1 MTRARHGYMGKLLFV
16 DLTNGTFHDEELS
29 EDMARKFVGG
39 YGVGARIITERMK
52 PGADPL
58 GPDNI
63 FGVGTGP
70 LTLSGVYASCRF
82 TTMGKS
88 PLTGYWGD
96 ANCGGDFANAFKAA
110 GYDIVFFEGKAEHP
124 VYLFIENGKVEIK
137 DARHL
142 WGKDTVVTEELIRQ
156 ENGNSRLKVACI
168 GPAGERMAKIA
179 AVINDRGRA
188 AARSGLGAVM
198 GSKNLKAVAATGNM
212 KPELVDKPKIQALMR
227 QMMKEAKENPS
238 GMFYGLTHGGSA
250 GAMVAHLHDAD
261 VPIKNW
267 SGNNVEDLPESQWD
281 SVALPAILPYLTKKY
296 ACTACPIGCG
306 GYVTVEDGKYPVRDA
321 HKPEYETLAA
331 FGTMCLNTDMKSLIY
346 ENELCD
352 MYGLDTIS
360 AGTTLAFAIECF
372 ENGLITKADTD
383 GHELTWGNSDAHVH
397 ILKKMCVRE
406 GIGDILADGAKWA
419 AEKIG
424 GGAEQFAM
432 HAGGEMLAMHDPRCF
447 PGWGATYISD
457 STPGRHTRGGTAF
470 AEHGGV
476 NEIIYAGLGVPFKL
490 DRYDPTDKGKYHAL
504 VAAWQHWANTS
515 GACMFGIDSMP
526 MDFVGCINAITGW
539 GLDYPELAE
548 TGKRIATLLHGF
560 NIREGFKPGDFVLP
574 ERARGNPPLEVGE
587 LAGVTIDSEALKR
600 QYYEAM
606 GFDPQTGVV
615 GKDRIVELGLDD
627 VL

>member
-1 MTRARHGYMGKLLFV
+1 MTRARYGYMGKMLFV
-16 DLTNGTFHDEELS
+16 DLANGTWHEEELS
-29 EDMARKFVGG
+29 EEMARKFVGG
-39 YGVGARIITERMK
+39 YGIGARIILERMK

-63 FGVGTGP
+63 FGIGTGP

-110 GYDIVFFEGKAEHP
+110 GYDLVFFEGKAEHP
-124 VYLFIENGKVEIK
+124 VYLLIDNGKVEIK

-142 WGKDTVVTEELIRQ
+142 WGKDTTVAEELIRQ
-156 ENGNSRLKVACI
+156 ENGNNRLKVAVI
-168 GPAGERMAKIA
+168 GPAGERLARIA

-198 GSKNLKAVAATGNM
+198 GSKNLKAVATVGNM
-212 KPELVDKPKIQALMR
+212 KPEILDKPKIQAMMR
-227 QMMKEAKENPS
+227 QMMKETKENPS

-250 GAMVAHLHDAD
+250 GAMIAHLHDAD

-281 SVALPAILPYLTKKY
+281 SVALPAILKYITKKY
-296 ACTACPIGCG
+296 ACSGCPIGCG
-306 GYVTVEDGKYPVRDA
+306 SEVTVEEGKYPVQNA

-331 FGTMCLNTDMKSLIY
+331 FGTMCLNVNMESLIY
-346 ENELCD
+346 ENDLCNL
-352 MYGLDTIS
+352 YGLDTIS
-360 AGTTLAFAIECF
+360 AGATVAFAIECY
-372 ENGLITKADTD
+372 ENGIITKADTD
-383 GHELTWGNSDAHVH
+383 GLELTWGNSDAHVG
-397 ILKKMCVRE
+397 ILKKMCLRE
-406 GIGDILADGAKWA
+406 GIGDVLADGAKWA
-419 AEKIG
+419 AEKLG

-457 STPGRHTRGGTAF
+457 ATPGRHTRGGTAF

-476 NEIIYAGLGVPFKL
+476 NEIIYGGLGVPFKL
-490 DRYDPTDKGKYHAL
+490 DRYNPTDKGKYHAL
-504 VAAWQHWANTS
+504 IAAWQHWGNTS
-515 GACMFGIDSMP
+515 GVCMFGIDSMP
-526 MDFVGCINAITGW
+526 MDFVGCLNAITGW

-548 TGKRIATLLHGF
+548 TGKRITTTLHGF
-560 NIREGFKPGDFVLP
+560 NVREGFKPSYFKLP

-587 LAGVTIDSEALKR
+587 LKGVTIDSEGLKR
-600 QYYEAM
+600 QFYEAM
-606 GFDPQTGVV
+606 GFDPETGVIDR
-615 GKDRIVELGLDD
+615 DRIVALGLED

>member
-1 MTRARHGYMGKLLFV
+1 MTRARYGYMGKMLFV
-16 DLTNGTFHDEELS
+16 DLTNGTWHEEELS
-29 EDMARKFVGG
+29 EETARRFVGG
-39 YGVGARIITERMK
+39 YGIGARIILERMK

-63 FGVGTGP
+63 FGIGTGP
-70 LTLSGVYASCRF
+70 LTLSGVYAACRF
-82 TTMGKS
+82 ATMGKS

-110 GYDIVFFEGKAEHP
+110 GYDIVFFEGRAEHP
-124 VYLFIENGKVEIK
+124 VYLLIQDGKVEIK

-142 WGKDTVVTEELIRQ
+142 WGKDTAVTEALIRD
-156 ENGNSRLKVACI
+156 ENDNRKLKVAVI
-168 GPAGERMAKIA
+168 GPAGERMARIA

-198 GSKNLKAVAATGNM
+198 GSKNLKAVAAIGAR
-212 KPELVDKPKIQALMR
+212 KPEIHDKPRVQAVMR
-227 QMMKEAKENPS
+227 EMLKEAKENPS
-238 GMFYGLTHGGSA
+238 GMFFGLTHGGSA
-250 GAMVAHLHDAD
+250 GAMIAHLHDAD

-267 SGNNVEDLPESQWD
+267 RGNNVEDFPEQLWE
-281 SVALPAILPYLTKKY
+281 SVALPGMTQYLTKRY
-296 ACTACPIGCG
+296 ACTGCPIGCG
-306 GYVTVEDGKYPVRDA
+306 GKVTVEEGKYPVQDA

-352 MYGLDTIS
+352 LYGLDTIS
-360 AGTTLAFAIECF
+360 AGCTLAFAIECF
-372 ENGLITKADTD
+372 ENGIITKADTD
-383 GHELTWGNSDAHVH
+383 GAELTWGNSDAHVAV
-397 ILKKMCVRE
+397 LKKMCLRE
-406 GIGDILADGAKWA
+406 GIGDVLADGAKWA
-419 AEKIG
+419 AEKLG
-424 GGAEQFAM
+424 RGAAEFAM

-476 NEIIYAGLGVPFKL
+476 NEIIYGGLGIPFKL
-490 DRYDPTDKGKYHAL
+490 ERYDPTDKGKYHAL

-560 NIREGFKPGDFVLP
+560 NVREGFKPSDFKLP
-574 ERARGNPPLEVGE
+574 ERARGNPPLEVGD
-587 LAGVTIDSEALKR
+587 LKGVTVDSEGLKR
-600 QYYEAM
+600 QFYEEM
-606 GFDPQTGVV
+606 GFDFETGVV
-615 GKDRIVELGLDD
+615 DRERITALGLED